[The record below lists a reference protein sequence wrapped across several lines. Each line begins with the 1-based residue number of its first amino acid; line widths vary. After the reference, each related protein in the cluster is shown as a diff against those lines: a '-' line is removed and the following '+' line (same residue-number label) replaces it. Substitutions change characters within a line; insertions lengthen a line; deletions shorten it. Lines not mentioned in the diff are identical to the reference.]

1 MSNSSSIKMRIA
13 AHLDACMAL
22 DGVLGCVIVSRTGAL
37 MAKRVEHGISVPSF
51 AAMGATILGSAEA
64 AAGLIHLSRPSSIFV
79 EVDEGGII
87 VMGAGKN
94 ALITVIINKS
104 ADIESLKGEMAVI
117 AGNIGEE

>member
-1 MSNSSSIKMRIA
+1 MSNISSVKMQIA
-13 AHLDACMAL
+13 AHLDACVAL

-37 MAKRVEHGISVPSF
+37 MGKRVEQGISVPSF

-64 AAGLIHLSRPSSIFV
+64 AAGLVHLSRPSLVFV
-79 EVDEGGII
+79 EVDDGGVI

-104 ADIESLKGEMAVI
+104 ADIQSLKRELAVI
-117 AGNIGEE
+117 AGNIGE

>member
-1 MSNSSSIKMRIA
+1 MSNISSIKMQIA
-13 AHLDACMAL
+13 AHLDACMTL

-37 MAKRVEHGISVPSF
+37 MGKRVEQGIAVPSF

-64 AAGLIHLSRPSSIFV
+64 AAGLVHLPRPSSVFV
-79 EVDEGGII
+79 EVDDGGII

-104 ADIESLKGEMAVI
+104 ADTQSLKREVAVI
-117 AGNIGEE
+117 AGNIGE

>member
-1 MSNSSSIKMRIA
+1 MSNISSIKMQIA
-13 AHLDACMAL
+13 AHLDACMTL

-37 MAKRVEHGISVPSF
+37 MGKRVEQGISVPSF

-64 AAGLIHLSRPSSIFV
+64 AAGLVHLSRPSSVFV
-79 EVDEGGII
+79 EVDDGGVI

-104 ADIESLKGEMAVI
+104 ADIQSLKRELAVI
-117 AGNIGEE
+117 AGNIGE

>member
-1 MSNSSSIKMRIA
+1 MQIA
-13 AHLDACMAL
+13 AHLDACVAL

-37 MAKRVEHGISVPSF
+37 MGKRVEQGISVPSF

-64 AAGLIHLSRPSSIFV
+64 AAGLVHLSRPSLVFV
-79 EVDEGGII
+79 EVDDGGVI

-104 ADIESLKGEMAVI
+104 ADIQSLKRELAVI
-117 AGNIGEE
+117 AGNIGE